1 MAEGE
6 NTVACNTLVET
17 IQRLIRE
24 GNLRRVR
31 IMHQGRTLVDV
42 PLTVGAPV
50 TVGAILAAPILT
62 ALGAV
67 AALITNCTLEVEKV
81 ERKEE

>member
-1 MAEGE
+1 MTEGE

-17 IQRLIRE
+17 AKRLIRE

-50 TVGAILAAPILT
+50 TVAAILAVPILT

-67 AALITNCTLEVEKV
+67 TALITNCTLEVKKV